1 MVSKGQWSKGEGPT
15 VPTDAV
21 TSDRAAEPLQSADI
35 KDDQP
40 APETVLTTAQ
50 GLELTVGEI
59 ENSNRIYKSKT
70 PKQTVDWYIKW
81 FSSIL
86 GLVAITVRS
95 AGIPELQWVDVLF
108 SWLGAVGWFV
118 VGFMWKDRALI
129 LLNGIIAIMLFA
141 GLLRIAFQLGWFSS
155 FMLST
160 GVS

>member
-21 TSDRAAEPLQSADI
+21 PSDRAAEPLQSADV
-35 KDDQP
+35 QP
-40 APETVLTTAQ
+40 SPQTVLTTAQ
-50 GLELTVGEI
+50 GQEITVGEI
-59 ENSNRIYKSKT
+59 ENSKRIYKSKT

-86 GLVAITVRS
+86 VLVAITVRS
-95 AGIPELQWVDVLF
+95 AGIPELQWADVLF

-141 GLLRIAFQLGWFSS
+141 GLLRIAYELGWFNS
-155 FMLST
+155 FMLT
-160 GVS
+160 QGIA

>member
-21 TSDRAAEPLQSADI
+21 PSDRAAEPLQSADV
-35 KDDQP
+35 QP
-40 APETVLTTAQ
+40 SPQTVLTTAQ
-50 GLELTVGEI
+50 GQEITVGEI

-86 GLVAITVRS
+86 VLVAITVRS

-141 GLLRIAFQLGWFSS
+141 GLLRIAYQLGWFNA
-155 FMLST
+155 FMLT
-160 GVS
+160 QGIA